1 MSKIETKATKVRR
14 YRAIDGGMEFL
25 MPNGTWTALAF
36 DDMAAK
42 SRDGCT
48 FYGAGQKWQDAV
60 YAVGKDE
67 SPSMERAQ
75 EILAAF
81 TDGTLWDRTRSA
93 TGGRPTMEST
103 AVAIVAGKYPKL
115 PRKDDEFKSKVAA
128 LLDPEADAKRYG
140 LVKAE
145 YERRVKAWE
154 EAQGIKVAI
163 EI

>member
-1 MSKIETKATKVRR
+1 MAKQPTKATKVRR

-25 MPNGTWTALAF
+25 MPNGTWEPLAY

-60 YAVGKDE
+60 YAVGKGE
-67 SPSMERAQ
+67 QPSQERAI
-75 EILAAF
+75 EVLAAF
-81 TDGTLWDRTRSA
+81 RDGSLWDRTRSA

-115 PRKDDEFKSKVAA
+115 PRKEEEFRGKVAA
-128 LLDPEADAKRYG
+128 LLDPEADAKRYA

-154 EAQGIKVAI
+154 EAQGIKA
-163 EI
+163 EISI